1 MSDAE
6 LRETLAELHGQLEEA
21 EPLDA
26 GLREELRRAVADI
39 QAHLGSGADA
49 TSEEAAGGGSL
60 ASRLSEIVERFEGN
74 HPRIAES
81 VNRVI
86 LGLAELGI

>member
-1 MSDAE
+1 LS
-6 LRETLAELHGQLEEA
+6 
-21 EPLDA
+21 
-26 GLREELRRAVADI
+26 
-39 QAHLGSGADA
+39 
-49 TSEEAAGGGSL
+49 
-60 ASRLSEIVERFEGN
+60 SRLSEIVERFEGN

>member
-1 MSDAE
+1 MSDAD

-26 GLREELRRAVADI
+26 GLREQLRRAVADI
-39 QAHLGSGADA
+39 QAHLGSTPEGGAA
-49 TSEEAAGGGSL
+49 ESGSFG
-60 ASRLSEIVERFEGN
+60 SRLSEIVERFEGN

-86 LGLAELGI
+86 HGLAELGI